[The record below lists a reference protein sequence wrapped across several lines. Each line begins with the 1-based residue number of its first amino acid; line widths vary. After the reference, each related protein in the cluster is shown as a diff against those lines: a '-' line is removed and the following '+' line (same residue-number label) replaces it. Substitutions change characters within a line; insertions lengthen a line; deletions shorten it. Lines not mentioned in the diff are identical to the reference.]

1 MRELDSVLINFLDNF
16 FIDLTQEE
24 KEIFASLLE
33 LPDPELHSF
42 ILGNKLPDNEKLVQ
56 LLTLI
61 RLSIR
66 KKILK
71 NIYIYTRNDCHLCD
85 VVKDKLE
92 SLISDKANLI
102 IINID
107 GDYELIKSYGL
118 RVPVISGDHGELSGY
133 PLDSNAVL
141 DYLSR

>member
-1 MRELDSVLINFLDNF
+1 M
-16 FIDLTQEE
+16 
-24 KEIFASLLE
+24 
-33 LPDPELHSF
+33 
-42 ILGNKLPDNEKLVQ
+42 
-56 LLTLI
+56 
-61 RLSIR
+61 
-66 KKILK
+66 K

-92 SLISDKANLI
+92 SLIIDKANLI

-107 GDYELIKSYGL
+107 GNYELIKSYGL

-133 PLDSNAVL
+133 PLDSDAVL